1 MTVEEKR
8 RELFEVNVLI
18 PSGVVWDKGLQLYVG
33 ENFWLVDYAW
43 TAFNAALDAIEIELP
58 EAPDLRS
65 GGGDV
70 HWGITTGIDGCKRSI
85 ESLNLG
91 IKIK

>member
-8 RELFEVNVLI
+8 RELFEPWLYQR
-18 PSGVVWDKGLQLYVG
+18 PESTSKSVWDNVYDAGGFVRIHMF
-33 ENFWLVDYAW
+33 N
-43 TAFNAALDAIEIELP
+43 AFNAALDAIEIELP
-58 EAPDLRS
+58 SVSMSEYATRNDYNCATEAIGYARQ
-65 GGGDV
+65 
-70 HWGITTGIDGCKRSI
+70 SI

>member
-8 RELFEVNVLI
+8 RELFEAWI
-18 PSGVVWDKGLQLYVG
+18 GSVG
-33 ENFWLVDYAW
+33 ILGDNKITIAEK
-43 TAFNAALDAIEIELP
+43 AFNAALDAIEIELP
-58 EAPDLRS
+58 AEAESPLDS
-65 GGGDV
+65 YAY
-70 HWGITTGIDGCKRSI
+70 GINDSRHDCIVAI